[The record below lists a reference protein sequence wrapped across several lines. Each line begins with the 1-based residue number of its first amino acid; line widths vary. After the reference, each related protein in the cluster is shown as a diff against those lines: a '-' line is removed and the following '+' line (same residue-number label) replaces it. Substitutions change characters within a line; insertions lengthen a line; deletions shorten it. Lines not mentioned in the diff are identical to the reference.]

1 MDFEVL
7 VNQLQTGGP
16 WALVALLVLALA
28 WLARA
33 YVRVRDLHDAYQ
45 DKLLAQMKD
54 ILTES
59 TTASVRQAESNVRQA
74 ESNER
79 VARALEVMQNVRS

>member
-33 YVRVRDLHDAYQ
+33 YVRVRDNHDKYQ
-45 DKLLAQMKD
+45 DGLLEQMKD

-59 TTASVRQAESNVRQA
+59 TASSVRQSESND
-74 ESNER
+74 R
-79 VARALEVMQNVRS
+79 VARALEVLQNVRT